1 MDRRSTRTKQAIKQA
16 FLDLT
21 KEKPINK
28 ITIAELSQQ
37 ADIGRGTFYT
47 HYEDIYD
54 LRSKIIEESI
64 CTLTDIFDQTYP
76 NKEQYDFRRF
86 VHTLVNHVD
95 ENKAVFHFFFND
107 FMDDELSVQ
116 LTQIL
121 IKRIMDEEQLDMKD
135 IKNKVEVLF
144 SISGTTSVLT
154 EWINGNLNVE
164 KEELIAILDDI
175 ITRF

>member
-54 LRSKIIEESI
+54 L
-64 CTLTDIFDQTYP
+64 
-76 NKEQYDFRRF
+76 
-86 VHTLVNHVD
+86 
-95 ENKAVFHFFFND
+95 
-107 FMDDELSVQ
+107 
-116 LTQIL
+116 
-121 IKRIMDEEQLDMKD
+121 
-135 IKNKVEVLF
+135 
-144 SISGTTSVLT
+144 
-154 EWINGNLNVE
+154 
-164 KEELIAILDDI
+164 
-175 ITRF
+175 

>member
-1 MDRRSTRTKQAIKQA
+1 MDRRSAKTKQAIKQA

-64 CTLTDIFDQTYP
+64 CILTDIFDQTYP
-76 NKEQYDFRRF
+76 KKSNMTFA
-86 VHTLVNHVD
+86 TLS
-95 ENKAVFHFFFND
+95 
-107 FMDDELSVQ
+107 ML
-116 LTQIL
+116 
-121 IKRIMDEEQLDMKD
+121 
-135 IKNKVEVLF
+135 
-144 SISGTTSVLT
+144 
-154 EWINGNLNVE
+154 
-164 KEELIAILDDI
+164 
-175 ITRF
+175 